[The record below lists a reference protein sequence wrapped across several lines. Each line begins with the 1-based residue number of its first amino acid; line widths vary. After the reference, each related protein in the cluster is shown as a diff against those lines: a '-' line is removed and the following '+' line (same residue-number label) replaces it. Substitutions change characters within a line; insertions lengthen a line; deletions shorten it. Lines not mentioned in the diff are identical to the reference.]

1 MRFSP
6 LTATGRFGVC
16 GTERGV
22 DSPLDSSGFSLLEA
36 GKKEK
41 ALIRNGFYRESFDL
55 VGGTTCST
63 SWRRPIFLWP

>member
-36 GKKEK
+36 GKK
-41 ALIRNGFYRESFDL
+41 
-55 VGGTTCST
+55 
-63 SWRRPIFLWP
+63 RRR